1 MTEFFMEMNPPTAT
15 HQQQGHTVDRYG
27 NHRFYKRG
35 NGEAEAKLTANLI
48 KHIPE
53 KPCGYPVKITVKW
66 YFPLKAKHRDSE
78 PYVNK
83 PDVDNLCKSLFDIMT
98 KLRFWNDDNQIFSC
112 VIEKFWAERPGIY
125 IKIESNDTEIQM
137 HEKYSSRK

>member
-27 NHRFYKRG
+27 NHHFYKRG
-35 NGEAEAKLTANLI
+35 NGEAEAKLTAGLI
-48 KHIPE
+48 KNIPE
-53 KPCGYPVKITVKW
+53 KPYEKPVKIAVKW
-66 YFPLKAKHRDSE
+66 YFPLKAKHKDGE

-98 KLRFWNDDNQIFSC
+98 KLNFWHDDRQIFSC
-112 VIEKFWAERPGIY
+112 ITEKFWSERPGIY
-125 IKIESNDTEIQM
+125 VKIE
-137 HEKYSSRK
+137 EKE